1 MHVASAEIDEDKQRF
16 LVDTSLEPGGITQLF
31 ANIHDLAKDEAP
43 NLASTGWA
51 LGGDERNLPD
61 PTPVN
66 MLDIL
71 FFIVGFSCTSASQ
84 LNADKARA
92 ADCLWDLRTTTG
104 DTFYA
109 TLTVLWLSAQL
120 APVNRAQ

>member
-51 LGGDERNLPD
+51 LGGDEEPARPHACEHAGY
-61 PTPVN
+61 
-66 MLDIL
+66 IIFHSG
-71 FFIVGFSCTSASQ
+71 FFVHQRIAV
-84 LNADKARA
+84 KR
-92 ADCLWDLRTTTG
+92 
-104 DTFYA
+104 
-109 TLTVLWLSAQL
+109 
-120 APVNRAQ
+120 